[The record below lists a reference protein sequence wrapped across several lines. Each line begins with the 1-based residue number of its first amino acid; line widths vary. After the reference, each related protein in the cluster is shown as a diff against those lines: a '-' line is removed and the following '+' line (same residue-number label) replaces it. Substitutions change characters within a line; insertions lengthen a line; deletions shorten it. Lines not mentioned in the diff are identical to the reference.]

1 MKNEIDR
8 DAPLTAMEKIAAA
21 SLLFWP
27 LITLLAIGTL
37 CGCATKTRNV
47 EIDGMYAQVETATVA
62 IGSVDVMAAPVGE
75 ESAIIK
81 YDEDTGW
88 LSPSTK
94 LHSIKIQLT
103 GTNCTSCVTDI
114 VSSVCR
120 AFVPS
125 MAIATGLDRGNNQ
138 AKTNSVGKVV
148 R

>member
-27 LITLLAIGTL
+27 LLSLLAIGTL

-103 GTNCTSCVTDI
+103 GTNCTSCVTGI
-114 VSSVCR
+114 VSSICQ

-125 MAIATGLDRGNNQ
+125 LAIAAGLDLENNQ